1 MLQKSLSSGI
11 PFITSHVYHLQS
23 AFKFNNLYFM
33 TIQHIEKLVI
43 LENSAKRQ
51 QKESPPFAACK
62 QFCFQFNG
70 IKLVLDKMKKHE
82 FIPTNHLTVT

>member
-51 QKESPPFAACK
+51 QKEFPLLLPANNFV
-62 QFCFQFNG
+62 FN
-70 IKLVLDKMKKHE
+70 LMVSSLY
-82 FIPTNHLTVT
+82 LTK

>member
-51 QKESPPFAACK
+51 QKESPLLLPANNFV
-62 QFCFQFNG
+62 FN
-70 IKLVLDKMKKHE
+70 LMVSSLY
-82 FIPTNHLTVT
+82 LTK

>member
-43 LENSAKRQ
+43 LENPAKKQ
-51 QKESPPFAACK
+51 QKESP
-62 QFCFQFNG
+62 FCCLQTILFS
-70 IKLVLDKMKKHE
+70 I
-82 FIPTNHLTVT
+82 

>member
-51 QKESPPFAACK
+51 QKESP
-62 QFCFQFNG
+62 FCCLQTILFS
-70 IKLVLDKMKKHE
+70 I
-82 FIPTNHLTVT
+82 

>member
-43 LENSAKRQ
+43 LENPAKSS
-51 QKESPPFAACK
+51 KKSPPFAACK

-82 FIPTNHLTVT
+82 FIPTNRLTVT

>member
-43 LENSAKRQ
+43 LENPAKKQ
-51 QKESPPFAACK
+51 QKESPLLLPANNFV
-62 QFCFQFNG
+62 FN
-70 IKLVLDKMKKHE
+70 LMVSSLY
-82 FIPTNHLTVT
+82 LTK

>member
-33 TIQHIEKLVI
+33 TIQHIEKLVKV
-43 LENSAKRQ
+43 SYSRKSCKKAAKRV
-51 QKESPPFAACK
+51 PLLLPANNFV
-62 QFCFQFNG
+62 FN
-70 IKLVLDKMKKHE
+70 LMVSSLY
-82 FIPTNHLTVT
+82 LTK

>member
-43 LENSAKRQ
+43 LENPAKKQ
-51 QKESPPFAACK
+51 QKESPFAACK

-70 IKLVLDKMKKHE
+70 IKLVLDKIKK
-82 FIPTNHLTVT
+82 T

>member
-43 LENSAKRQ
+43 LENPAKKQ
-51 QKESPPFAACK
+51 QKESP
-62 QFCFQFNG
+62 FCCLQTILFS
-70 IKLVLDKMKKHE
+70 ILMVSSLY
-82 FIPTNHLTVT
+82 LTK

>member
-11 PFITSHVYHLQS
+11 PFITSHIYHLQS

-43 LENSAKRQ
+43 LENA
-51 QKESPPFAACK
+51 QKGSKKSPPFAACK
-62 QFCFQFNG
+62 QFCFQFNS

-82 FIPTNHLTVT
+82 FIPTNRLTVT

>member
-1 MLQKSLSSGI
+1 
-11 PFITSHVYHLQS
+11 
-23 AFKFNNLYFM
+23 M

-43 LENSAKRQ
+43 LENPAKKQ
-51 QKESPPFAACK
+51 QKESPFAACK

-70 IKLVLDKMKKHE
+70 IKLVLDKIKKHE